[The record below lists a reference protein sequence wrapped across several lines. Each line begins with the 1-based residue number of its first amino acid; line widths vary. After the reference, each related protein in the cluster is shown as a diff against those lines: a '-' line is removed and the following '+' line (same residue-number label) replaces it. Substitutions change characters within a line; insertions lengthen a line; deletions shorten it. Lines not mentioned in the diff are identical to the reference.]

1 MSNRLNTRVVH
12 CWILSSLFT
21 WSRGIFYS
29 INLVEVNFKYLSK
42 PSEHIK
48 CSKFRRGTGLLLL
61 MDRFYM
67 RHYAGVER
75 GCFPCHVHVS
85 LSHVNATEFHISRF
99 LTLYSLLQMN
109 RNLETYKSLSKCLYY
124 RSTHLLWQRV
134 WIQFGSQYITS
145 YVSKIYCMNIVRS
158 RQRLCYKYL

>member
-29 INLVEVNFKYLSK
+29 IILVEVNFKYLSK

-48 CSKFRRGTGLLLL
+48 CSKFRRGTGLLLFV
-61 MDRFYM
+61 DRFYV

-85 LSHVNATEFHISRF
+85 FSHGNDTEFHISRF

-124 RSTHLLWQRV
+124 RSTHLRLAGMNTIRLT
-134 WIQFGSQYITS
+134 IYNELYIE
-145 YVSKIYCMNIVRS
+145 NILHEYSTLAPEVM
-158 RQRLCYKYL
+158 L